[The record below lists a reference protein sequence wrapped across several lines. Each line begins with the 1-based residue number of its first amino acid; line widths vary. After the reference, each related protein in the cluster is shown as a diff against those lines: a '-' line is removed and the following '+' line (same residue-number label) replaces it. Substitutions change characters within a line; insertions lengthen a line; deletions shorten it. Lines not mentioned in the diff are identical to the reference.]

1 MNTNYF
7 KNMTMDSW
15 LLHIPSEII
24 PLQYMFLSAFLT
36 LGFFSTW
43 MLHNSLRLISYL
55 HDFLLSAILF
65 PILFNDTTTTQT
77 IKAEIQQATYIWS
90 LSTLSVTI
98 WKQECWCGPRV
109 CHKERRAIGWFTDSS
124 NLIEFLLYG
133 SQQNRQVGHPAAESH
148 LAHTH
153 QQMSAM

>member
-98 WKQECWCGPRV
+98 
-109 CHKERRAIGWFTDSS
+109 
-124 NLIEFLLYG
+124 
-133 SQQNRQVGHPAAESH
+133 
-148 LAHTH
+148 
-153 QQMSAM
+153 